1 MKDKFQVKLLVGD
14 TEQKNDVQSGATHN
28 KGKNLRFPSFIIALV
43 LILGG
48 LGLFC
53 SCGKADISS
62 YKEQEITVKGLKDSD
77 FTVTPQELMEMKC
90 VSRQDTGKTAKAGT
104 VKAYGPLLS
113 TFLEEYGCTLEEID
127 RVRFYCKDDYK
138 VVLKDEY
145 LTDYEIILSAAAGK
159 EPLAEKEQPL
169 RILVPEA
176 ESSKWAYGITE
187 IEFERKI

>member
-1 MKDKFQVKLLVGD
+1 MKDKYRVESPAGE
-14 TEQKNDVQSGATHN
+14 TEQQNDVLSGTAYN
-28 KGKNLRFPSFIIALV
+28 KGKNYIILSFIMAFI
-43 LILGG
+43 LIFGG

-53 SCGKADISS
+53 GCGKADISS
-62 YKEQEITVKGLKDSD
+62 YNEQEITVKGLKDSD

-113 TFLEEYGCTLEEID
+113 TFLEKYGCTLEEID

-187 IEFERKI
+187 IEFERKE